1 MVDLSSPLELSF
13 VFESVAAIF
22 VVIGICV
29 YLVNRRTKMLKDTK

>member
-1 MVDLSSPLELSF
+1 MVDLSSPVELSF

-29 YLVNRRTKMLKDTK
+29 NLVNRRTKMLKDTK